1 MKTIMT
7 LFITA
12 LMLPILTSCEKGRID
27 QQVKELCAKDGGVRV
42 YETVRL
48 PPNRFNQWGQPNFY
62 RPTQK
67 ENALGPDYIYKW
79 ERQYFRRGEPVLSP
93 DELAAARDWI
103 QIIRKSD
110 KKVLGEVVR
119 YYRAGGDLPGPWM
132 PSSYEC
138 PSAKEANEVVL
149 MSQVF
154 VINTSGGAK

>member
-1 MKTIMT
+1 MKK
-7 LFITA
+7 LG
-12 LMLPILTSCEKGRID
+12 LILAAILLLLTGCEKARID
-27 QQVKELCAKDGGVRV
+27 QQVKELCAKDGGIKV
-42 YETVRL
+42 YETVKL
-48 PPNRFNQWGQPNFY
+48 PPDKFNQWGQPNFY
-62 RPTQK
+62 RPTQQ

-79 ERQYFRRGEPVLSP
+79 ERQYIVRRGEPALNP

-110 KKVLGEVVR
+110 KKILGEVVR

-138 PSAKEANEVVL
+138 PPAKEANEVVL

-154 VINTSGGAK
+154 VIDMSRGAK